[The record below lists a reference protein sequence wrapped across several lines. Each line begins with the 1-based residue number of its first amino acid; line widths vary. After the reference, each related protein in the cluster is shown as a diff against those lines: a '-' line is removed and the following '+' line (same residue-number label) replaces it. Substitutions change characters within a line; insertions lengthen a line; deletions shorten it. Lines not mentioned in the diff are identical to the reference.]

1 MFRERFFALWV
12 TMTILL
18 THSTISMSHLCVC
31 PHVPSILV
39 FPFFAH
45 ALFLHV
51 KMPQSGHTTHMGG
64 GSLVTV
70 TFGCKVLH
78 LGVKSGHER
87 EWHIVKHVFPF
98 EVLMKSDSTILS
110 GCGSKACHVLL
121 QQLKCLSNLLQNLKY
136 HRSKWQLNSD
146 LQVST

>member
-1 MFRERFFALWV
+1 
-12 TMTILL
+12 MTILL

-45 ALFLHV
+45 ALSLHV

-64 GSLVTV
+64 GSLVTL

-98 EVLMKSDSTILS
+98 EVLMKSDSTMLS